1 MKFIWL
7 NALLKLGGTSYKSC
21 SCNAHASQLSNI
33 SVLNKKINYLY
44 QILPRNFFPVW
55 QPFTSHSGTVNI
67 FIMRWRRRWPN
78 TIRRPSWAPSK
89 PNLLPAVELGKSQ
102 NTERYLQCYREL
114 QCRPAGMQNM
124 REEDLG
130 DQVFA
135 AEAITKKRLKKGK
148 TEYLVKWKGWS
159 PRWVEK
165 WSKSKE
171 VASQYF
177 ISVCY

>member
-1 MKFIWL
+1 
-7 NALLKLGGTSYKSC
+7 
-21 SCNAHASQLSNI
+21 
-33 SVLNKKINYLY
+33 
-44 QILPRNFFPVW
+44 
-55 QPFTSHSGTVNI
+55 
-67 FIMRWRRRWPN
+67 
-78 TIRRPSWAPSK
+78 
-89 PNLLPAVELGKSQ
+89 
-102 NTERYLQCYREL
+102 
-114 QCRPAGMQNM
+114 M